1 MILLCCYY
9 DSNYSMQRYKKNY
22 GGKEYLKR
30 FIIKKAAIMRLL
42 IVVEHARL
50 EYIYFTSLIISQL

>member
-50 EYIYFTSLIISQL
+50 ELATS